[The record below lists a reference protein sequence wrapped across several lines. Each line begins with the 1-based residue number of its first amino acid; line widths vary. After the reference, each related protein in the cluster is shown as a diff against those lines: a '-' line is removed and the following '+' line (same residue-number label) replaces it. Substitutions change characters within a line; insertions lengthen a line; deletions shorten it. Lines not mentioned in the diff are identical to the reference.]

1 MINLKCS
8 LSVEK
13 ALHGLFPLGPPPKTP
28 RVFGVATRRIL
39 RRPTVATV
47 CSVQRI
53 AVLGLVL
60 AVACQSLHA
69 DEPPGAAASVPVAT
83 IDEFATSVAGS
94 LPAELAAN
102 EKLWRQVA
110 PSVFWLLHDH
120 ARLAPADADT
130 TPSAAAAQ
138 LARLLIG
145 LRDRTHDRPIL
156 APDVAVA
163 ALLDPDRGLD
173 PRQITTLALAYGTRA
188 TVFKQDASQ
197 SREAV
202 GDAFLEE
209 VSRLATAGQPA
220 TIIVLGHGLPREIQS
235 YAIPV
240 ERLAAALLPDGST
253 TADLSH
259 LTLIFDD
266 CYSADFCLNLAAA
279 LKQHAAAT
287 ARPSV
292 RAPTM
297 IAGTS
302 RCRVGHADVGT
313 KFVPHFWAE
322 VIELLYVRTPRPKTV
337 TLGDFLGRVDNAMYG
352 YGRQPVFTFGKLSGY
367 RLTDPEMVQ
376 DPVIFVPLSDED
388 RADLAKVLGLEDPAV
403 LGLVL
408 DVG

>member
-1 MINLKCS
+1 MINL
-8 LSVEK
+8 
-13 ALHGLFPLGPPPKTP
+13 
-28 RVFGVATRRIL
+28 
-39 RRPTVATV
+39 RPYVQPVATV
-47 CSVQRI
+47 
-53 AVLGLVL
+53 GLAL
-60 AVACQSLHA
+60 AAACQPLLA
-69 DEPPGAAASVPVAT
+69 AEPPGAAESVPVAT
-83 IDEFATSVAGS
+83 IDEFATTVAGG
-94 LPAELAAN
+94 LPPELASN
-102 EKLWRQVA
+102 EKLWRQIA

-120 ARLAPADADT
+120 SQAAAHDAGYQDADA
-130 TPSAAAAQ
+130 AK
-138 LARLLIG
+138 LARLIVS
-145 LRDRTHDRPIL
+145 LRNRATDRPIL

-163 ALLDPDRGLD
+163 ALLDPARGLD
-173 PRQITTLALAYGTRA
+173 PRQITTLAFAYGTQA

-202 GDAFLEE
+202 GDDFLEE
-209 VSRLATAGQPA
+209 VSKLARADRPA

-240 ERLAAALLPDGST
+240 ERLAAALLPESGT

-266 CYSADFCLNLAAA
+266 CYSADFCLNLATE
-279 LKQHAAAT
+279 LKKRAT
-287 ARPSV
+287 ASAGPSV
-292 RAPTM
+292 SAPTM

-337 TLGDFLGRVDNAMYG
+337 TLGDFLGRVDHAMYG
-352 YGRQPVFTFGKLSGY
+352 YGRQPVFSFGKLSGY
-367 RLTDPEMVQ
+367 RLTDPDMVQ

-388 RADLAKVLGLEDPAV
+388 RAGFAEALGLEDPAT

>member
-1 MINLKCS
+1 MINFRPY
-8 LSVEK
+8 VQ
-13 ALHGLFPLGPPPKTP
+13 PI
-28 RVFGVATRRIL
+28 AT
-39 RRPTVATV
+39 AW
-47 CSVQRI
+47 
-53 AVLGLVL
+53 LVL
-60 AVACQSLHA
+60 AGVGQSLLA
-69 DEPPGAAASVPVAT
+69 EEPPGAAESVPVAT
-83 IDEFATSVAGS
+83 IDAFATSAAVG
-94 LPAELAAN
+94 LPAELANN
-102 EKLWRQVA
+102 EKLWRQIA
-110 PSVFWLLHDH
+110 PSVFWLLHDNGQ
-120 ARLAPADADT
+120 LAANDVA
-130 TPSAAAAQ
+130 TPPPDAAADV
-138 LARLLIG
+138 ARLLVS
-145 LRDRTHDRPIL
+145 LRDRAHGRPIL

-163 ALLDPDRGLD
+163 ALLDPARGLD

-202 GDAFLEE
+202 GDAFLAE
-209 VSRLATAGQPA
+209 VGRLAAADQPA
-220 TIIVLGHGLPREIQS
+220 TIVVLGHGLPREIQS

-240 ERLAAALLPDGST
+240 ERLAAALLPDEAT
-253 TADLSH
+253 AADLSH

-266 CYSADFCLNLAAA
+266 CYSADFCLNLAAE
-279 LKQHAAAT
+279 LEKRAT
-287 ARPSV
+287 ATAGPTV
-292 RAPTM
+292 QAPTM

-376 DPVIFVPLSDED
+376 DPVIFVPLGDKD
-388 RADLAKVLGLEDPAV
+388 RAALAKVLGLEDPAT
-403 LGLVL
+403 LGVVV

>member
-1 MINLKCS
+1 MINLR
-8 LSVEK
+8 EY
-13 ALHGLFPLGPPPKTP
+13 
-28 RVFGVATRRIL
+28 
-39 RRPTVATV
+39 
-47 CSVQRI
+47 VQRMP
-53 AVLGLVL
+53 ALGLALV
-60 AVACQSLHA
+60 VGCQSLHA
-69 DEPPGAAASVPVAT
+69 ADPPGAAVSVPVAT
-83 IDEFATSVAGS
+83 IDAFATSG
-94 LPAELAAN
+94 LPPELATN
-102 EKLWRQVA
+102 EKLWRQIA

-120 ARLAPADADT
+120 GQLTPDDAAAP
-130 TPSAAAAQ
+130 PPKSAAK
-138 LARLLIG
+138 LASLLVG
-145 LRDRTHDRPIL
+145 LRERAHDRPIL

-163 ALLDPDRGLD
+163 ALLDPARGLD
-173 PRQITTLALAYGTRA
+173 PRQITTLALAYGTQA

-197 SREAV
+197 SLEAV

-209 VSRLATAGQPA
+209 VSRLAGAGQPA
-220 TIIVLGHGLPREIQS
+220 TVIVLGHGLPREIQS

-240 ERLAAALLPDGST
+240 ERLATALLPDGGT

-266 CYSADFCLNLAAA
+266 CYSADFCLNLAAELEQRA
-279 LKQHAAAT
+279 GAT
-287 ARPSV
+287 GRPAV
-292 RAPTM
+292 AAPTM

-302 RCRVGHADVGT
+302 RCRVGHADVSV

-388 RADLAKVLGLEDPAV
+388 RAALAKVLGLEDPGT
-403 LGLVL
+403 LGLVV